1 MKDDGRVQDRQ
12 RARVSVVGHNQVTVN
27 IRTAIVAAAVAAIL
41 IGGAGPASPAA
52 QAAVRGMRIYN
63 YKKPF
68 RTPKVQ
74 SYGKVRMCFNATGDH
89 LYQGYRLVL
98 EQRIGGVLPHW
109 KRLWDTNYWGPKH
122 KTCTPWKSAGHDKV
136 DAWIAPVNDPQS
148 HAVAQVWIYNP

>member
-1 MKDDGRVQDRQ
+1 MNVCT
-12 RARVSVVGHNQVTVN
+12 S
-27 IRTAIVAAAVAAIL
+27 IAAAVAAVVL
-41 IGGAGPASPAA
+41 ATGAGPASPAA
-52 QAAVRGMRIYN
+52 QAAVNGVRIYN

-68 RTPKVQ
+68 RTPKVR
-74 SYGKVRMCFNATGDH
+74 SYGKVRMCFNARGDH

-98 EQRIGGVLPHW
+98 EQRVGGLLARY
-109 KRLWDTNYWGPKH
+109 KTLWASKYWGPKH